1 MRSVMFCAKCGGT
14 NGLPGKT
21 ASVGR
26 LVACRAQDYGLHP
39 RPRTPATTGGG
50 SNIYRASR
58 FRCTLSSCH
67 RRANVSTVLPR
78 GVARSHSGFIRLN
91 SNQLIDELFKEKR
104 K

>member
-1 MRSVMFCAKCGGT
+1 MFCAKCGGT

-26 LVACRAQDYGLHP
+26 LLACRAQDYGLHP

-50 SNIYRASR
+50 GQTFAVRRDLGARSAS
-58 FRCTLSSCH
+58 H